1 MDTKVKGLVI
11 KCRDYNEADRLLTI
25 LSAERGKIYVRGKSV
40 KKQSSK
46 LKGFCQNFCFAD
58 YELQETKSGFI
69 LTGAKSIDFF
79 FELSKNYDKYT
90 YACAILE
97 ILDKICRENISYASL
112 LIDSLKS
119 LRLLNYYDIS
129 PVLVLDK
136 FILSLLENEG
146 INFDTASCNNC
157 RTPFV
162 GEAYLD
168 LSAGDILCPAC
179 RGMNSIIVDR
189 AVLSTIKILSST
201 SFDRL
206 NTIKTNKTILLS
218 TCQLLSTYLTEKYDI
233 SFNYIK
239 LIS

>member
-11 KCRDYNEADRLLTI
+11 KSKDYNEADRLLTI
-25 LSAERGKIYVRGKSV
+25 LSAERGKIYVRSKGV

-46 LKGFCQNFCFAD
+46 LKGFCQNFCLAD
-58 YELQETKSGFI
+58 FELQEVKSGFI

-79 FELSKNYDKYT
+79 FELSENYDKYT

-97 ILDKICRENISYASL
+97 ILDKICRENIPYAHL

-119 LRLLNYYDIS
+119 LRLLNYFDIS
-129 PVLVLDK
+129 PVLVLNK
-136 FILSLLENEG
+136 FILSLLRHEG
-146 INFDTASCNNC
+146 IDFDTAICNNC
-157 RTPFV
+157 KTPIMS
-162 GEAYLD
+162 EAYLD
-168 LSAGDILCPAC
+168 LTAGDILCPVC
-179 RGMNSIIVDR
+179 RGVNSIMVDR

-206 NTIKTNKTILLS
+206 GTIKTAKNILLS
-218 TCQLLSTYLTEKYDI
+218 TCMLLSTYLAEKYDI
-233 SFNYIK
+233 SFNFIK